1 MGGGCQLGGGYIL
14 SHAEVVT
21 KIPVGLIL
29 QLVMVRYRYSISCAY
44 SFVTNPLIR
53 ISRSHHYIKISIVH
67 SRIMFLF
74 DHSIQ

>member
-29 QLVMVRYRYSISCAY
+29 QLVMVRYSISCAY

-53 ISRSHHYIKISIVH
+53 ISRSQHDINISIVH